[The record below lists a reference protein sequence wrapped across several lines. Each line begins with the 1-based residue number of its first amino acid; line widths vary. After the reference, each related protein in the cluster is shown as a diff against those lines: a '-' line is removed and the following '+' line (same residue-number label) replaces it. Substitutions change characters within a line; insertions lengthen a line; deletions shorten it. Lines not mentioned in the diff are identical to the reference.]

1 MASLT
6 STQIR
11 QRLGKCADSVHKDM
25 GLRKIRTAGI
35 AARQKDK
42 SVAEML
48 RTEAQYHLQYAEAYS
63 RK

>member
-1 MASLT
+1 MVSLT

-11 QRLGKCADSVHKDM
+11 HRLGKCANSVHKDFA
-25 GLRKIRTAGI
+25 LRNIRIAGI

-48 RTEAQYHLQYAEAYS
+48 RAEAQYHLQYAENYL
-63 RK
+63 KK

>member
-25 GLRKIRTAGI
+25 ALRNIRIAGI
-35 AARQKDK
+35 AARQNDS

-48 RTEAQYHLQYAEAYS
+48 RAEAQYHLQYAEAYP
-63 RK
+63 KK